1 MLVETVKDLGLEDS
15 HDLTWI
21 AGQSSIPHDPKKC
34 TVVFLRGQSTYQIVT
49 VSEGDN
55 STVLAAL
62 SGTGETLP
70 PMIIEK

>member
-1 MLVETVKDLGLEDS
+1 MTLLGLLVS
-15 HDLTWI
+15 QAFHMIL
-21 AGQSSIPHDPKKC
+21 KKC

-62 SGTGETLP
+62 SGIGETLP